1 MKQPKLLLVSPVFY
15 GYWKTIADSLSKQG
29 YEVISHLYDVPAN
42 LAERV
47 RNKAL
52 HDLPERFRP
61 ASFENLVTDKAI
73 ARLTQER
80 PDIVLVVKGDQ
91 LGDAWWHS
99 LQESG
104 TRYATWMYDEFRRM
118 RYSDKD
124 FDLGLLGPIASYSPL
139 DVQNLK
145 GQGFEALEVP
155 LAFDSAMQFTPQPNP
170 DITFVGARYLGR
182 EQMLTQLQAAGIPVK
197 AYGKQWSRHWW
208 DVARTRNL
216 KDSGV
221 PAGRDL
227 DRSAAYGLMAGSP
240 ATLNIHGDQDGF
252 TMRTFEASGVG
263 GLQIIDRTD
272 VSRYYEVGTEVLA
285 YESGDELIELCKR
298 ILADQQ
304 WAQQIREAGQK
315 RTLAEHTFDHRIKT
329 LEALWK

>member
-29 YEVISHLYDVPAN
+29 YEVISHLYDVPTN

-61 ASFENLVTDKAI
+61 ASFENLVTHKAI
-73 ARLTQER
+73 ARLTQEH

-91 LGDAWWHS
+91 LGDAWWHA
-99 LQESG
+99 LQESC

-124 FDLGLLGPIASYSPL
+124 FDLGVLGPIASYSPS

-145 GQGFEALEVP
+145 GQGFDAVEVP
-155 LAFDSAMQFTPQPNP
+155 LAFDSAMHFRPQPNH

-182 EQMLTQLQAAGIPVK
+182 EQMLNQLQGAGVPVK

-227 DRSAAYGLMAGSP
+227 DRSEAYGLMAGSP

-272 VSRYYEVGTEVLA
+272 VSRYYEVGSEVLA

-298 ILADQQ
+298 ILADPQ

-315 RTLAEHTFDHRIKT
+315 RTLAEHTFDHRIKA
-329 LEALWK
+329 LEVLWK